1 MIKYIRGKL
10 DRCFDTCLAFMAENN
25 PLGSS
30 KRLTILSSYFSAI
43 GVCWFSLTTGVPID
57 PTVLSLSISL
67 ITIATGNYLIGKN
80 GEIKNDTSETKPD
93 VIENVNTDEKKEE
106 TKDGQ
111 G

>member
-1 MIKYIRGKL
+1 MLKYIRCKL
-10 DRCFDTCLAFMAENN
+10 DKCFEVCLAFFAENN

-43 GVCWFSLTTGVPID
+43 CVCWFSLTTGVPID

-67 ITIATGNYLIGKN
+67 ITIATGNYLIGKK
-80 GEIKNDTSETKPD
+80 GEAKTDTTEAKPD
-93 VIENVNTDEKKEE
+93 VAADVKEE
-106 TKDGQ
+106 ENKDGQ